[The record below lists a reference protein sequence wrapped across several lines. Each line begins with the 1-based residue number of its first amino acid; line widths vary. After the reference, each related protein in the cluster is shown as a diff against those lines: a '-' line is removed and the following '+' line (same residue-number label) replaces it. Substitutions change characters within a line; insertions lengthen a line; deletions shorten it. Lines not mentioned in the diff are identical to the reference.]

1 LLDEACMKA
10 RGNERNLALEQRWGQ
25 LLIKILQA
33 AHVEQ
38 LCVLASGLIEHTT
51 LLELAL
57 HPHASQVMQAVLR
70 QIAALLSL
78 PDVSFQTREGEAVQQ
93 LVRQLYDA
101 AQQALL
107 SEDALQQLLSD
118 ARGSIFLRE
127 LASLAAGFTP
137 ATPHSHPNPAP
148 PPSHSRAARAAPSAC
163 SALFCGK
170 MDFKPLRAVETD
182 PLPPPEA
189 LGVAQ

>member
-1 LLDEACMKA
+1 MKA
-10 RGNERNLALEQRWGQ
+10 RGNERNLALEPRWGH

-38 LCVLASGLIEHTT
+38 LCVLAAGLIEHTT

-78 PDVSFQTREGEAVQQ
+78 PDVSFQTREGEAVQK

-127 LASLAAGFTP
+127 LATLAAGLTP
-137 ATPHSHPNPAP
+137 RHPEPTRQSRSTPQPQPRSTFGVLSAILWENGFQT
-148 PPSHSRAARAAPSAC
+148 AAS
-163 SALFCGK
+163 SGK
-170 MDFKPLRAVETD
+170 
-182 PLPPPEA
+182 
-189 LGVAQ
+189 